1 MSITGPVSAKGHI
14 TGRTGSSAEFQAS
27 LAGSL
32 GVACGPGDILMSSE
46 TGQVLYKLITAV
58 KLQGLLSGDLTGGG
72 EDDWLGYD
80 HIRIGAVIK
89 GGKVTFA
96 PLTAL
101 SPAATIDGSGTFDMV
116 QRQLDFDLD
125 LVIFST
131 VNEILGVVPIVGGTA
146 SDLASFN
153 ALIT

>member
-1 MSITGPVSAKGHI
+1 
-14 TGRTGSSAEFQAS
+14 
-27 LAGSL
+27 
-32 GVACGPGDILMSSE
+32 
-46 TGQVLYKLITAV
+46 
-58 KLQGLLSGDLTGGG
+58 
-72 EDDWLGYD
+72 
-80 HIRIGAVIK
+80 VIE

-153 ALIT
+153 AIITGPLDDPEFSISALGGLPRNIKNAFKDAGRSIKGIFK